1 MKILFFFL
9 SSPIA
14 VVTVFY
20 DKSESSH
27 TEARVCWL
35 TCIDPSVL
43 RVPWNS
49 PDHPTTCTD
58 PILVEVLHELV
69 LFPIDTCWPQTAC
82 VENVPSL
89 YLNHGEWEK
98 GERKKSVNNFFA
110 AEKQTND
117 LSITKQITQM
127 QKTPQQCYEDL

>member
-1 MKILFFFL
+1 MKILLFFL
-9 SSPIA
+9 RCCSYC
-14 VVTVFY
+14 VY
-20 DKSESSH
+20 GKSESSH

-58 PILVEVLHELV
+58 PVLVEVLHELV

-89 YLNHGEWEK
+89 YLIMESG
-98 GERKKSVNNFFA
+98 RKKSITFLQQNSKQMIFPLQNKSLRCRRHTNNVM
-110 AEKQTND
+110 KIY
-117 LSITKQITQM
+117 SV
-127 QKTPQQCYEDL
+127 